1 VSRLRRSRLDRAG
14 IGRRGR
20 GTGFSYLGPDGR
32 PIRDT
37 LTLERIRELAIPPAW
52 TDVWISPDPDGHIQA
67 IGVDAAGR
75 RQYLYHPRWRE
86 RRDAEKFRRIERFA
100 KGLPDLRDQVAHD
113 LEIAGL
119 GRERV
124 LGCTVRLLDSATF
137 RIGSDDYTR
146 QNGSFGLTTLRRDH
160 VTVGPT
166 RAVFRYRAKGGVQR
180 SHEVHDPDAIRV
192 LRALKRRSGRGRRLF
207 VYRDDANRWSD
218 VRAVDV
224 NAYLREGIGDEA
236 SAKDFRTWH
245 ATVLAAT
252 ALATREAPDATTS
265 QRTVDR
271 AITGMIREVADV
283 MGNTPAVCRR
293 SYIDPRVLDRFRDGM
308 TIAEEVA
315 ALPIDAPGR
324 WGETTR
330 REIEVAVLALLR
342 GEQTRQRAA

>member
-20 GTGFSYLGPDGR
+20 GTGFSYVGPDGR
-32 PIRDT
+32 RIEDPA
-37 LTLERIRELAIPPAW
+37 TLERIRELAIPPAW
-52 TDVWISPDPDGHIQA
+52 TDVWVSPDPDGHIQA

-86 RRDAEKFRRIERFA
+86 RRDAEKFRRIEGFA
-100 KGLPDLRDQVAHD
+100 EGLPDLRDQVAHD
-113 LEIAGL
+113 FEAPGL

-124 LGCTVRLLDSATF
+124 LACTIRLLDSATF

-160 VTVGPT
+160 VTVGRS

-180 SHEVHDPDAIRV
+180 NHEVHDPDAIQV
-192 LRALKRRSGRGRRLF
+192 LRALKRRTGRGRRLF
-207 VYRDDANRWSD
+207 VYRDGNRWSD
-218 VRAVDV
+218 VRAGDV
-224 NAYLREGIGDEA
+224 NAYLRDGIGDDA

-252 ALATREAPDATTS
+252 ALATRELPDATTS

-271 AITGMIREVADV
+271 AITGMIREVAEV

-293 SYIDPRVLDRFRDGM
+293 SYIDPRVLDRFRDGV

-315 ALPIDAPGR
+315 ALPADGPGR

-342 GEQTRQRAA
+342 GQQTRRRAA